1 MSFNFG
7 LNVKSRPVAGPPTR
21 QKKASIFD
29 DDDED
34 LETEEPAKG
43 NVFAEELTEFD
54 GSTKLPPRPNSSVKP
69 SKPVKKLRP
78 GVIPSKPPVRK
89 DKALEDEYTDL
100 STERESK
107 RHAATAEQLD
117 PTIYDYDAF
126 HDVHTTISTAK
137 KAAEK
142 QDALERKPKYIGNLL
157 DAAARR
163 KQDQLIAR
171 EKLLQK
177 EREAEGDEFADKE
190 KFVTSGYKKQQEET
204 RRLEEEEKKK
214 LEEEEKKRRDGGGG
228 MQGFYRSVMDD
239 AERRHQE
246 AMHATEMLEKSGG
259 APTVPAEE
267 KQKTDVDLAAEMRA
281 KGVNV
286 HVNEDGQVTDKRQ
299 LLSAGLN
306 IGSTGKSS
314 DKHAADHLKTSA
326 LSTQQSSFQ
335 GRSTDKQAMR
345 ERQTRMMEQQLEA
358 SAKRKVEEDAEE
370 KEKLERASKSRKTD
384 TDISSA
390 KERYLARKRE
400 AEAAKKNAA

>member
-1 MSFNFG
+1 MTLSFG
-7 LNVKSRPVAGPPTR
+7 LNVKSKPAAEPPKR
-21 QKKASIFD
+21 QKKAAIFD
-29 DDDED
+29 DDED
-34 LETEEPAKG
+34 SEPEEQTKN

-54 GSTKLPPRPNSSVKP
+54 GSKLSSRPKSAPKP
-69 SKPVKKLRP
+69 SKPASRVRS
-78 GVIPSKPPVRK
+78 GAVPSKPPVRK
-89 DKALEDEYTDL
+89 DKALEEDYTDL

-107 RHAATAEQLD
+107 KHAATAEKAD
-117 PTIYDYDAF
+117 SSIYDYDAF
-126 HDVHTTISTAK
+126 HEVHTSISTAR

-142 QDALERKPKYIGNLL
+142 QDALERKPKYINNLL

-171 EKLLQK
+171 EKFLQK

-204 RRLEEEEKKK
+204 RRLEEEERKKQ
-214 LEEEEKKRRDGGGG
+214 EEEEKKRREGGGG

-239 AERRHQE
+239 SERRHKE
-246 AMHATEMLEKSGG
+246 AMEAAEKLEKSGG
-259 APTVPAEE
+259 DLPVVDEE
-267 KQKTDVDLAAEMRA
+267 KKKTDIDLAAEMRA

-286 HVNEDGQVTDKRQ
+286 HVNEEGQVTDKRQ

-306 IGSTGKSS
+306 IGPSGKST

-326 LSTQQSSFQ
+326 RATQQSSFQ
-335 GRSTDKQAMR
+335 NRNTDKQAMR
-345 ERQTRMMEQQLEA
+345 ERQTRMLEQQLEA
-358 SAKRKVEEDAEE
+358 SAKRKAEE
-370 KEKLERASKSRKTD
+370 EAEEQEKLERASKSRKTD

-400 AEAAKKNAA
+400 AEAAKKAAG